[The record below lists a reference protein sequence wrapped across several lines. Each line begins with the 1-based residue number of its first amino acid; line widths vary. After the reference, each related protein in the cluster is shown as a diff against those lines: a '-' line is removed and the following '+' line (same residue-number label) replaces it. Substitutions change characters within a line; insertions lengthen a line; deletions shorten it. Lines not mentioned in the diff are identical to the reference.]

1 LAEKIVAQ
9 KIEPASLIRAFCLFF
24 AGMILTASIFA
35 AAPMQRSQ
43 APGYFRI
50 MLGNFEVTVLND
62 GTADLPVHELLSG
75 MTPTAIN
82 AALAKSFL
90 KSPLETSF
98 NAFLINTGSKLVLV
112 DSGAAGLFGP
122 TLGKILE
129 SLKAAGYEPGQ
140 IDDIFLTH
148 MHPDHVGGLVD
159 NGKILFP
166 NATVHVQKREADYWL
181 SEANLEKAD
190 ANMKGF
196 FQGAVGAIKPYMSA
210 GKLQIFD
217 GDAELS
223 PGITSQSGGGHTP
236 GHTRYMIESQGQKIL
251 LVGDLI
257 EVAAIQFDRPDVTMS
272 FDSNGKRSAMER
284 VQAFEAA
291 STGGYLIG
299 AAHMQFPGI
308 GHIVK
313 ESGRYRW
320 IPVNYTQMR

>member
-1 LAEKIVAQ
+1 MLVAV
-9 KIEPASLIRAFCLFF
+9 SV
-24 AGMILTASIFA
+24 FA
-35 AAPMQRSQ
+35 AAPMVHTQ

-50 MLGNFEVTVLND
+50 MLGGYEITAIND

-75 MTPTAIN
+75 MTPDAIN
-82 AALAKSFL
+82 MTLAKSYL

-98 NAFLINTGSKLVLV
+98 NAFLINTGKKLVLV
-112 DSGAAGLFGP
+112 DAGAAGLFGP
-122 TLGKILE
+122 TLGKFLGN
-129 SLKAAGYEPGQ
+129 LKAAGYDPGQ

-159 NGKILFP
+159 GGKVVFP

-181 SEANLEKAD
+181 SQANLEKAD
-190 ANMKGF
+190 AKMKGF
-196 FQGAVGAIKPYMSA
+196 FQGAIASVNPYISA
-210 GKLQIFD
+210 GKFQVFE

-236 GHTRYMIESQGQKIL
+236 GHTRYAIESQGQKIL

-257 EVAAIQFDRPDVTMS
+257 EVAAIQFGRPDVTMS

-284 VQAFEAA
+284 VHAFDAA
-291 STGGYLIG
+291 AKGGYLIG

-313 ESGRYRW
+313 DGKHYRW
-320 IPVNYTQMR
+320 IPVNYIQMR